1 MPSSK
6 DKCEYKVMTL
16 QDIEVLMYSI
26 LSEDGAVE
34 AVPGEPDKLKITNI
48 ELAKSE
54 NIMPRV
60 FNQIGSEGWK
70 LVTINP
76 SQLYVFS
83 RSPEAKATFEY
94 KVLTLKDIDT
104 LIFTRLVSEKAAE
117 IIPKEPGKFKIL
129 DVEKAKS
136 QNVMPQV
143 LDAFGK
149 EGWSLSAV
157 NKAQLYIFSRLSVA
171 NDEAKKETKPKA
183 EKKVAAKKA
192 PVKKAPAKKA
202 TPKKAATKKSK
213 SKAK

>member
-16 QDIEVLMYSI
+16 QDIEVVMYSI

-83 RSPEAKATFEY
+83 REPETTTPYEY

-117 IIPKEPGKFKIL
+117 IIPNEPGKFKIL

-143 LDAFGK
+143 LGAFGQ
-149 EGWSLSAV
+149 EGWTLAAV
-157 NKAQLYIFSRLSVA
+157 NKAQLYIFTRLL
-171 NDEAKKETKPKA
+171 EETKSSSDKAKTKA
-183 EKKVAAKKA
+183 EPAKKKVAAKKA
-192 PVKKAPAKKA
+192 PSKKATAKKSPAKK
-202 TPKKAATKKSK
+202 
-213 SKAK
+213 KAKTK